1 MAAYVHGYDE
11 ERFTTTISRS
21 FLSYVKL
28 STAMHVLYN
37 DRLMVMMEMLHLTRF
52 MKCKYSYR
60 QRRLVRYLTTVY

>member
-1 MAAYVHGYDE
+1 MAAYVQGNDE

-28 STAMHVLYN
+28 PTAMHVLYN